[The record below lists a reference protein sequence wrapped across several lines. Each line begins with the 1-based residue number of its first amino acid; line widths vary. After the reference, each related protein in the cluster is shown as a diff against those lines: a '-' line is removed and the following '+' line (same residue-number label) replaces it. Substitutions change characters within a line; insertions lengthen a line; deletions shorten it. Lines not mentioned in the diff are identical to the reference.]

1 MKEILRFKAEFRR
14 TKRELELVGLIIKLF
29 FIPSLSEKNIL
40 KVRNSFGLKIKARV
54 LAVKYG
60 LRVQDSLRHQKDLR
74 GVSKIL
80 SARQE
85 ES

>member
-1 MKEILRFKAEFRR
+1 M
-14 TKRELELVGLIIKLF
+14 GLIIKLF
-29 FIPSLSEKNIL
+29 FSPSLSKKKIM

-60 LRVQDSLRHQKDLR
+60 LRVQDSLSHQKDLR
-74 GVSKIL
+74 GISKIL